1 MPQQTKHRDA
11 RHTRGELAEDIARRL
26 ILDDG
31 LTLIAHNFHCKMGE
45 IDLIFWDQDCLV
57 FVEVRARANANFAFP
72 ADTVDYR
79 KQRKI
84 TLTAEYFLLQ
94 NPQYA
99 NNTCRFDVVGVDFSM
114 VPPKIVWIKGAF

>member
-1 MPQQTKHRDA
+1 MLQQTKHRDA

-31 LTLIAHNFHCKMGE
+31 LTLITQNFNCKMGE
-45 IDLIFWDQDCLV
+45 IDLIFWDQGCLV

-99 NNTCRFDVVGVDFSM
+99 NNTCRFDVVGVGFFLWSHR
-114 VPPKIVWIKGAF
+114 KLNG

>member
-1 MPQQTKHRDA
+1 LTQQTKHRDA
-11 RHTRGELAEDIARRL
+11 RHRRGELAEAMARRL
-26 ILDDG
+26 LLDDG
-31 LTLIAHNFHCKMGE
+31 LTLLAQNFHCKMGE
-45 IDLIFWDQDCLV
+45 IDLIFWDRGCLV
-57 FVEVRARANANFAFP
+57 FVEVRARANTNFAFP

-99 NNTCRFDVVGVDFSM
+99 NNTCRFDVVGVDFSTHT
-114 VPPKIVWIKGAF
+114 PKIEWIKAAF